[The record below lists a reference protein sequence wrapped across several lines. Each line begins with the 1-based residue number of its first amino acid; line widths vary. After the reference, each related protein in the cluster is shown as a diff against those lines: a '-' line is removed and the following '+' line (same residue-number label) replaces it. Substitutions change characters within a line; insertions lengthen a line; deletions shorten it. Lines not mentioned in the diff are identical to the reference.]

1 MITDIRNPKYM
12 ISAFKLED
20 LLSDLFFPI
29 VGEESFESVGLIK
42 ALRQFINPLAFRH
55 AVEIG

>member
-20 LLSDLFFPI
+20 LLSESIFPV
-29 VGEESFESVGLIK
+29 VGEEGVESVGLVK
-42 ALRQFINPLAFRH
+42 TLRQFINPLAFRH

>member
-12 ISAFKLED
+12 ISALKLEI
-20 LLSDLFFPI
+20 LLSESIFPV
-29 VGEESFESVGLIK
+29 VGEEGVESVGLVK
-42 ALRQFINPLAFRH
+42 TLRQFINPLAFRH